1 MFPPPRPWT
10 QRTSVEPEREYQ
22 AFTSRFFLKSMR
34 RVPAFLASSFR
45 IMKQANTA
53 PGIIGAPNRL
63 TICPSGPLRAV
74 R

>member
-1 MFPPPRPWT
+1 MFQPPKPWT

-53 PGIIGAPNRL
+53 PDA
-63 TICPSGPLRAV
+63 AAAA
-74 R
+74 